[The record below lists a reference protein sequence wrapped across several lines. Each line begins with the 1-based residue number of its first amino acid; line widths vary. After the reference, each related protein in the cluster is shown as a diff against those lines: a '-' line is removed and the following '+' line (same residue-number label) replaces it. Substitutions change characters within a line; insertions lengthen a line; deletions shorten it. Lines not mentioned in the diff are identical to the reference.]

1 MRELIL
7 GGVKSGKS
15 RLAEQRAQESDLDVF
30 VIATAEA
37 LDKEMYARIELH
49 RQQRPGH
56 WQVTE
61 EPLHLAR
68 ALTVQAAEGH
78 CIIVDCL
85 TLWLTNLLAQ
95 EQEFD
100 REVNALL
107 NVLPNL
113 PGHIIFVSN
122 ETNMGVTPVDKLSRR
137 FCDEAG
143 RLHQRL
149 ATQCHRVSLMV
160 AGIPQIIKEEVNIK

>member
-1 MRELIL
+1 MKELIL

-15 RLAEQRAQESDLDVF
+15 RLAEQYAQESDLDVV

-37 LDKEMYARIELH
+37 LDEEMHARIEQH
-49 RQQRPGH
+49 RQQRADH
-56 WQVTE
+56 WQVVE

-68 ALTVQAAEGH
+68 ALTAEAAEGH

-95 EQEFD
+95 EQELD

-107 NVLPNL
+107 DILPNL

-122 ETNMGVTPVDKLSRR
+122 ETSMGVTPIDKLSRR

-149 ATQCHRVSLMV
+149 AAQCHRVSLMV
-160 AGIPQIIKEEVNIK
+160 AGIPQIIKEEVKNK